1 MTEDALTVDD
11 IVNDIVGAIVG
22 AVVAAAVIGRRRRF
36 RLYDWCYRR
45 ITYMGVRAESRYII
59 AMPSHS
65 RTSHRIIIP
74 GMKSIRRP
82 RKPR

>member
-22 AVVAAAVIGRRRRF
+22 AVVAAAVIGRRRF

-65 RTSHRIIIP
+65 RISHRIIIP